1 MTSSALFGPVQ
12 PFASEHLQVSDLHSL
27 YLEQSGNPDGK
38 PIIFI
43 HGGPGGGCSAEDRS
57 VASPRFF
64 DPANYHVI
72 LFDQRGSGKS
82 TPPSC
87 LEENTTWHLVEDI
100 EKIRQHLKIDKWVVF
115 GGSWGSTLSL
125 AYAQAHPA
133 RVKGLILRGI
143 FALRRAELEF
153 FYQGPGTSFIFPEY
167 WEEYVSIIP
176 QEERN
181 DMISAY
187 YKRLTS
193 DDKAVRSEA
202 AKRWSVW
209 ECSTSRLM
217 IDPDYIKKAYE
228 DDFSDKFARIE
239 CHYFFNGGWMRDGQ
253 LLEKAEIDKIRQ
265 IPAVIIFFFWGGGGS
280 QRRRAIYLDTHHTNR
295 KFGLIWV
302 GVCPA
307 KTAWELHQAWP
318 EAELYQ
324 IADIPRKK
332 KGLLMSC
339 CKLPTSSKTSR
350 FFLFCLIFSSV
361 SCCRLVIHNPQQ
373 NQPLIIILPKP

>member
-1 MTSSALFGPVQ
+1 MSGDSCLVSVLRMTSSKIASSQRAPKLTKTDTEQDSRKKTTDNIMTTSTLFGPVE

-27 YLEQSGNPDGK
+27 YLEQSGNPEGN
-38 PIIFI
+38 PIVFI
-43 HGGPGGGCSAEDRS
+43 HGGPGGGCSPEDR
-57 VASPRFF
+57 RLF
-64 DPANYHVI
+64 DPASYRIIV
-72 LFDQRGSGKS
+72 FDQRGAGKS

-100 EKIRQHLKIDKWVVF
+100 EKIRTHLKIEKWVVF

-125 AYAQAHPA
+125 AYAQAHPE

-153 FYQGPGTSFIFPEY
+153 FYQGPGTSFLFPEY

-176 QEERN
+176 QEERK
-181 DMISAY
+181 DMIKAY

-193 DDKAVRSEA
+193 DDKSVRSEA

-217 IDPDYIKKAYE
+217 VDQEYIKKAYE

-239 CHYFFNGGWMRDGQ
+239 CHYFVNGGWMREGQ
-253 LLEKAEIDKIRQ
+253 LLEKAEIDKIRH
-265 IPAVIIFFFWGGGGS
+265 IPAVIIQG
-280 QRRRAIYLDTHHTNR
+280 RYDC
-295 KFGLIWV
+295 
-302 GVCPA
+302 VCPA

-318 EAELYQ
+318 EADFKLIPNCGHSAKEDGIAHELVQ
-324 IADIPRKK
+324 ASNKFK
-332 KGLLMSC
+332 SL
-339 CKLPTSSKTSR
+339 
-350 FFLFCLIFSSV
+350 
-361 SCCRLVIHNPQQ
+361 
-373 NQPLIIILPKP
+373 